1 VSTPTTPTTGTPGPD
16 VAAALDPR
24 VAVDPSTP
32 TGLLD
37 PTTAL
42 IHSGE
47 YQMLA
52 ALESGLA
59 EGYERQR
66 QNVGNRGT
74 LLART
79 LDLAAA
85 GCRRRAAHYAMLAR
99 SLQAYATA
107 PSPDPDPVLA
117 ALDPLAE
124 AQTER
129 FLGGDLTGGLG
140 EGSAGV
146 PRAS

>member
-1 VSTPTTPTTGTPGPD
+1 VTAQTPD
-16 VAAALDPR
+16 AR
-24 VAVDPSTP
+24 VAVDPSTT

-37 PTTAL
+37 ANTAL

-66 QNVGNRGT
+66 QAVGNRGT

-85 GCRRRAAHYAMLAR
+85 GCRRRAAHYSVLAR
-99 SLQAYATA
+99 TLQDYATA
-107 PSPDPDPVLA
+107 PSPGPDPVLEV
-117 ALDPLAE
+117 LDPIAE